1 MGPYCNQKLC
11 RKRKNS
17 NTNGFF
23 SNDMGKIADY
33 LVLLRFPGLG
43 GLAIPPVI
51 AAMTVGVFDSTTLI
65 LLFLLGAYSS
75 IFGFVLNDFIDID
88 VDKKSKDLKA
98 RPLVSGAIS
107 QQAALWICF
116 TSMILSFVTFF
127 ILFYGE
133 RITFLRFL
141 SIICLLIAWIF
152 GSIYD
157 VYGKKIF
164 ASDILVAL
172 SVSFIFLIGVFAV
185 DKEPTLFTW
194 IVFLLTFNNLF
205 HMNAVE
211 GGIKDAD
218 HDVLMNVNNIALRSG
233 VSVTKEKIFIP
244 TKFKILSMII
254 RISSVILL
262 FIPFVFFN
270 TPFLIWQI
278 ILLSIASILV
288 LYFSVKLLSLKEF
301 NRNLIRKYISIQSFL
316 RYSLVPLMLLS
327 VIGILPAITLILF
340 PIIWYIVCTPLT
352 GVKLLQPRM

>member
-1 MGPYCNQKLC
+1 
-11 RKRKNS
+11 
-17 NTNGFF
+17 
-23 SNDMGKIADY
+23 MGKIADY

-51 AAMTVGVFDSTTLI
+51 AAMTVGTFDLVTLS

-75 IFGFVLNDFIDID
+75 IFGFVLNDYVDIE
-88 VDKKSKDLKA
+88 VDKQSKELKD
-98 RPLVSGAIS
+98 RPLVSGSVS

-116 TSMILSFVTFF
+116 SMIMLTFITFF

-133 RITFLRFL
+133 IITSLRF
-141 SIICLLIAWIF
+141 SSVIVILIAWIL

-172 SVSFIFLIGVFAV
+172 SVAFIFLIGAFALN
-185 DKEPTLFTW
+185 KEPTLFTW
-194 IVFLLTFNNLF
+194 IIFVLTFNNLF
-205 HMNAVE
+205 HMNAIE

-233 VSVTKEKIFIP
+233 VSVNHDRLFIP
-244 TKFKILSMII
+244 LSFKILSMSV
-254 RISSVILL
+254 RLSSIILL
-262 FIPFVFFN
+262 FVPFVFFDK
-270 TPFLIWQI
+270 PFYSWQLLI
-278 ILLSIASILV
+278 LGIASAGV
-288 LYFSVKLLSLKEF
+288 LFFSLKLLTLKQF
-301 NRNLIRKYISIQSFL
+301 DRSKIRKYISIQSFL

-327 VIGILPAITLILF
+327 LIDVIPAIILIFL
-340 PIIWYIVCTPLT
+340 PILWYLVFTPLT

>member
-1 MGPYCNQKLC
+1 
-11 RKRKNS
+11 
-17 NTNGFF
+17 
-23 SNDMGKIADY
+23 MGKIADY

-51 AAMTVGVFDSTTLI
+51 AAMTVGTFDLVTLS

-75 IFGFVLNDFIDID
+75 IFGFVLNDYVDIE
-88 VDKKSKDLKA
+88 VDKQSKELKD
-98 RPLVSGAIS
+98 RPLVSGSIS

-116 TSMILSFVTFF
+116 SMIMLTFITFF

-133 RITFLRFL
+133 IITSLRFI
-141 SIICLLIAWIF
+141 SVIVILIAWIL

-172 SVSFIFLIGVFAV
+172 SVAFIFLIGAFALN
-185 DKEPTLFTW
+185 KEPTLFTW
-194 IVFLLTFNNLF
+194 IIFVLTFNNLF
-205 HMNAVE
+205 HMNAIE

-233 VSVTKEKIFIP
+233 VSVNHDRLFIP
-244 TKFKILSMII
+244 LSFKILSMSV
-254 RISSVILL
+254 RLSSIILL
-262 FIPFVFFN
+262 FVPFVFFDK
-270 TPFLIWQI
+270 PFYSWQLLI
-278 ILLSIASILV
+278 LGIASAGV
-288 LYFSVKLLSLKEF
+288 LFFSLKLLTLKQF
-301 NRNLIRKYISIQSFL
+301 DRSKIRKYISIQSFL

-327 VIGILPAITLILF
+327 LIDVIPTIILIFLPIL
-340 PIIWYIVCTPLT
+340 WYLVFTPLT

>member
-1 MGPYCNQKLC
+1 
-11 RKRKNS
+11 
-17 NTNGFF
+17 
-23 SNDMGKIADY
+23 MGKIADY

-51 AAMTVGVFDSTTLI
+51 AAMTVGTFDLVTLS

-75 IFGFVLNDFIDID
+75 IFGFVLNDYVDIE
-88 VDKKSKDLKA
+88 VDKQSKELKD
-98 RPLVSGAIS
+98 RPLVSGSVS

-116 TSMILSFVTFF
+116 SMIMLTFITFF

-133 RITFLRFL
+133 IITSLRFI
-141 SIICLLIAWIF
+141 SVIVILIAWIL

-172 SVSFIFLIGVFAV
+172 SVAFIFLIGAFALN
-185 DKEPTLFTW
+185 KEPTLFTW
-194 IVFLLTFNNLF
+194 IIFVLTFNNLF
-205 HMNAVE
+205 HMNAIE

-233 VSVTKEKIFIP
+233 VSVNHDRLFIP
-244 TKFKILSMII
+244 LSFKILSMSV
-254 RISSVILL
+254 RLSSIILL
-262 FIPFVFFN
+262 FVPFVFFDK
-270 TPFLIWQI
+270 PFYSWQLLI
-278 ILLSIASILV
+278 LGIASAGV
-288 LYFSVKLLSLKEF
+288 LFFSLKLLTLKQF
-301 NRNLIRKYISIQSFL
+301 DRSKIRKYISIQSFL

-327 VIGILPAITLILF
+327 LIDVIPTIILIFLPIL
-340 PIIWYIVCTPLT
+340 WYLVFTPLT